1 MLMVRLLDSVFD
13 PLCICVCMFNSVR
26 MVLRNIHIK
35 VCIEINFLIL
45 ENYIRKAQTSQ
56 KRKRSEGL
64 PTQTMRGQ
72 QNKQLIFFF
81 YSTSQAIT
89 TTEKYCKYPT
99 CAGYHA

>member
-72 QNKQLIFFF
+72 QNKQLIFFLF
-81 YSTSQAIT
+81 NIT
-89 TTEKYCKYPT
+89 
-99 CAGYHA
+99 GYINN